1 MPAVEL
7 RELWK
12 SFEAVQV
19 VRGVSLAVQEGEF
32 VALLGPSG
40 CGKTTTLRMIAGFE
54 VPTRGEI
61 RIRERAVSGPGHF
74 VPPERRDVGLV
85 FQSYA
90 VWPHMTVEDNVAY
103 PLKLR
108 GIAPADRRET
118 ARRMLDLVQMPGLG
132 GRFPH
137 QLSGGQQQRVALAR
151 ALCKEPAVLLLD
163 EPLSNLDAQLRKE
176 MRIEIK
182 ALQRRLGITIV
193 YVTHDQEEALTMAD
207 RIAVMGRG
215 LVHQLD
221 APEAVFEHPADRFVA
236 EFMGCTT
243 FLPCEVAGPDR
254 VRLLLGQETPCVPC
268 RLAPG
273 AAGRGIV
280 GLRAQDV
287 RFAADGGEALTGCAV
302 LRTYRGGCFEV
313 RVKIGEH
320 VIPVVSDGPVAE
332 GSVVRLALTRLY
344 FFPESPGE
352 VPGGEASAGPGDRSA
367 PPSARRP

>member
-7 RELWK
+7 RSLWK
-12 SFEAVQV
+12 EFEAAPV
-19 VRGVSLAVQEGEF
+19 VREVSLSVQEGEF

-54 VPTRGEI
+54 TPSRGEI
-61 RIRERAVSGPGHF
+61 LIRERIVSGPGQF
-74 VPPERRDVGLV
+74 TPPEQRNVGMV

-90 VWPHMTVEDNVAY
+90 VWPHMSVEANVGY

-108 GIAPADRRET
+108 GMPQTERR
-118 ARRMLDLVQMPGLG
+118 AQVRKMLELVQLPGLG
-132 GRFPH
+132 DRFPH

-182 ALQRRLGITIV
+182 SLQRRLGITIV

-215 LVHQLD
+215 VVHQLGS
-221 APEAVFEHPADRFVA
+221 PEQVFEQPADRFVA

-243 FLPCEVAGPDR
+243 FLPCEVAGPNR
-254 VRLLLGQETPCVPC
+254 VRLLLGTEAPCVPC
-268 RLAPG
+268 SLAPG
-273 AAGRGIV
+273 ASGSGIV

-287 RFAADGGEALTGCAV
+287 QLASDGAEALVGRAMF
-302 LRTYRGGCFEV
+302 RIYRGGGFEV
-313 RVKIGEH
+313 RVGIGEH
-320 VIPVVSDGPVAE
+320 TIPVMTSDAVEE
-332 GSVVRLALTRLY
+332 GSSVRLAFSRLH
-344 FFPESPGE
+344 FFPEAS
-352 VPGGEASAGPGDRSA
+352 EAVSQADV
-367 PPSARRP
+367 ARTQRA

>member
-7 RELWK
+7 RDLWK
-12 SFEAVQV
+12 EFDTVPV
-19 VRGVSLAVQEGEF
+19 VRGVSLWVQEGEF

-40 CGKTTTLRMIAGFE
+40 CGKTTTLRMVAGFE
-54 VPTRGEI
+54 DPSRGEI
-61 RIRERAVSGPGHF
+61 LIRERTVSGPDQF
-74 VPPERRDVGLV
+74 TPPEQRNVGMV

-90 VWPHMTVEDNVAY
+90 VWPHMTVEANVVY

-108 GIAPADRRET
+108 GIAPAERREQ
-118 ARRMLDLVQMPGLG
+118 ARKMLELVQLPGLG
-132 GRFPH
+132 DRFPH

-176 MRIEIK
+176 MRFEIK
-182 ALQRRLGITIV
+182 ALQRRLGITIL

-215 LVHQLD
+215 VVHQLGS
-221 APEAVFEHPADRFVA
+221 PEEVFEHPADRFVA

-243 FLPCEVAGPDR
+243 FLPCEVAGPNR
-254 VRLLLGQETPCVPC
+254 VRLLLGEEAPCVPC
-268 RLAPG
+268 PLASG
-273 AAGRGIV
+273 ASGRGIV

-287 RFAADGGEALTGCAV
+287 RLVPEGSDVLTGCAV

-313 RVKIGEH
+313 RVSIGGH
-320 VIPVVSDGPVAE
+320 VIPVVTSSPVEE
-332 GSVVRLALTRLY
+332 GSVVRLALTRLH
-344 FFPESPGE
+344 FFPESSATLS
-352 VPGGEASAGPGDRSA
+352 GGDAPAGHGNRSESS
-367 PPSARRP
+367 SARQS